1 MKKFLISSVV
11 ASLVVS
17 SCFAGD
23 VASKDTSVEHIK
35 AVAVNNATLKAKKQN
50 ADIKLVQEAVDS
62 IKYVEVAITA
72 LENTNKQKAS
82 KYLEKALGKLE
93 FTLSSKKVPEL
104 LPVDSFFVAKEFIG
118 TSKSIKDA
126 VKLAKKLLDDNRVQE
141 AKKILAPLT
150 SEISIT
156 TINIPLATFPDAL
169 KEASKLIHNNKI
181 EEAKAVLATALSTLV
196 EVKKVIPVPLVEA
209 MELIVTASNIA
220 EKDVDEAKKLL
231 NLAQEELKIAKYLGY
246 VSSSDVTYKTLDN
259 AIDELKSDI
268 KSKEVK
274 MLFKNLK
281 DKLKDFTSK
290 IFS

>member
-1 MKKFLISSVV
+1 M
-11 ASLVVS
+11 
-17 SCFAGD
+17 
-23 VASKDTSVEHIK
+23 EHIK
-35 AVAVNNATLKAKKQN
+35 AVAVNKATSEAKKQN
-50 ADIKLVQEAVDS
+50 ADIKLVKEAVDS
-62 IKYVEVAITA
+62 LKYVEDA
-72 LENTNKQKAS
+72 LNELDKNNKDKAS
-82 KYLEKALGKLE
+82 EYLAKALGKLE
-93 FTLSSKKVPEL
+93 VTLSSKKVPEL
-104 LPVDSFFVAKEFIG
+104 LPVDSMFVANEFIG
-118 TSKSIKDA
+118 TSKTIKEA
-126 VKLAKKLLDDNRVQE
+126 VKLAKEFLSDYRVQE
-141 AKKILAPLT
+141 ARKVLAPLK
-150 SEISIT
+150 SEITIS

-169 KEASKLIHNNKI
+169 KEASKLIHDNKT
-181 EEAKAVLATALSTLV
+181 EEAKVVLAAALSTLV

-209 MELIVTASNIA
+209 MELIVTASNVA
-220 EKDVDEAKKLL
+220 QKDTDEAKKLL